1 MTAASVQISETNGAS
16 PGSVTDG
23 ITNLNMG
30 STDAPNLNPTTYPIT
45 AGANSFEKWVRLRV
59 VAMNDA
65 VKIDNLRV
73 YAPGATFPIG
83 TGTYVKTSCT
93 PSGYAAPTYA
103 TPVTTTSAIAVVTM
117 PTSEPAENLGIGG
130 SLSGTFTAAGY
141 SDYAVFQV
149 QTNVADV
156 AGSTVTIRFRYDE
169 VA

>member
-1 MTAASVQISETNGAS
+1 MTAASVQISETNGTS

-23 ITNLNMG
+23 ITNANMG

-45 AGANSFEKWVRLRV
+45 AGNNSYEKYLRLRV

-93 PSGYAAPTYA
+93 PSGYAAQSYG
-103 TPVTTTSAIAVVTM
+103 TPVASVSAKAVVNL
-117 PTSEPAENLGIGG
+117 PTSEPAKNLGIGG
-130 SLSGTFTAAGY
+130 SLAGTFTAAGY

-149 QTNVADV
+149 QTNAADT
-156 AGSTVTIRFRYDE
+156 AGSTITLRFRYDE